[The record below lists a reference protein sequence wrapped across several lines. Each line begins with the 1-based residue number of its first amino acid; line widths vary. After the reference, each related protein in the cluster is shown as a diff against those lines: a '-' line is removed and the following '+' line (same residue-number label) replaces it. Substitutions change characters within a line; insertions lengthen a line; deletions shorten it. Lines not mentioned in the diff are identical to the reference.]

1 MLTPLLRD
9 RAMMVCQRHFDNHR
23 RSAARTT
30 RLRCATARTS
40 AAHGVTAERTS
51 ASVTLKPGPCRRPS
65 CGNRAEYAGAPVGVR
80 GPGPGRPN
88 SRRRGRAAF
97 ASRAGRR
104 GPPKHFLDRRRRR
117 RRVTWAQAP
126 LRTNVAIAENH
137 RSDDWSAITVA
148 DSVETLILDLLD
160 WIGSDSR
167 PYTEVMDA
175 WRTSCPRLPVWEEAN
190 ERGFVSRQHQGT
202 LGTFVAV
209 TPLGMAY
216 LSKHRP
222 QTLTRREV

>member
-1 MLTPLLRD
+1 M
-9 RAMMVCQRHFDNHR
+9 
-23 RSAARTT
+23 
-30 RLRCATARTS
+30 
-40 AAHGVTAERTS
+40 
-51 ASVTLKPGPCRRPS
+51 
-65 CGNRAEYAGAPVGVR
+65 
-80 GPGPGRPN
+80 
-88 SRRRGRAAF
+88 
-97 ASRAGRR
+97 
-104 GPPKHFLDRRRRR
+104 
-117 RRVTWAQAP
+117 
-126 LRTNVAIAENH
+126 
-137 RSDDWSAITVA
+137 A

-216 LSKHRP
+216 LSNHRP